1 MRRQTR
7 CALVTVVQT
16 CALPSSS
23 VVAIVDQITGSL
35 YGWIWLDPLMG
46 IVGALVIAKWSWGLM
61 RDTGATML
69 DYRGE
74 DDPLKT
80 KIRQVIAAEGDRI
93 TDLHDW
99 QTGESGR
106 ESGRARASLHVK
118 ILVVAVTIK
127 KKDKI

>member
-46 IVGALVIAKWSWGLM
+46 IVGALVIDKWSWGLM

-93 TDLHDW
+93 TDLHVW
-99 QTGESGR
+99 QLGGIVGR
-106 ESGRARASLHVK
+106 RVDRKSTRLNPSH
-118 ILVVAVTIK
+118 
-127 KKDKI
+127 

>member
-1 MRRQTR
+1 
-7 CALVTVVQT
+7 
-16 CALPSSS
+16 
-23 VVAIVDQITGSL
+23 
-35 YGWIWLDPLMG
+35 MG

-93 TDLHDW
+93 TDLHVW
-99 QTGESGR
+99 QLGPGHHAVIVAVVTKARR
-106 ESGRARASLHVK
+106 EPAVYRARFLDG
-118 ILVVAVTIK
+118 VVIYHY
-127 KKDKI
+127 IGRGSWWERRMYNGEIQR